1 MHERTETGILLH
13 PKVDNPNIWYVW
25 LLKNREVVQRQQW
38 IKTAVPNNIY
48 DEIYSIVGD
57 DAVNISNNDDDEFTN
72 MDDIGSNQYWEETD
86 ENIYDDPTMRRILWS
101 DDDNKDNVSDVQ
113 EMDLIITG
121 NENVRKENERKVTGV
136 TNERYNL
143 RKQRSSWKERVFNS
157 YHVYAEDLCDNE
169 MEIANAAIKEE
180 LQQMLDKEVFE
191 PVSEVTKRPITS
203 FVFLKKKL
211 DSEGKLTRIK
221 ARLVANGSKQLYDG
235 IAYSPTAMNTSIML
249 TLKIGGIKG
258 MVIGTIDVKG
268 AYLNAQMDD
277 MVLMKL
283 SGKVLDVLLDM
294 KPEWQGFASNKSMVV
309 KLK

>member
-1 MHERTETGILLH
+1 
-13 PKVDNPNIWYVW
+13 V
-25 LLKNREVVQRQQW
+25 
-38 IKTAVPNNIY
+38 
-48 DEIYSIVGD
+48 
-57 DAVNISNNDDDEFTN
+57 
-72 MDDIGSNQYWEETD
+72 
-86 ENIYDDPTMRRILWS
+86 
-101 DDDNKDNVSDVQ
+101 
-113 EMDLIITG
+113 
-121 NENVRKENERKVTGV
+121 
-136 TNERYNL
+136 
-143 RKQRSSWKERVFNS
+143 
-157 YHVYAEDLCDNE
+157 
-169 MEIANAAIKEE
+169 AIKEE

-211 DSEGKLTRIK
+211 DSEGKFTRIK

-268 AYLNAQMDD
+268 VYLNAQMDD

-294 KPEWQGFASNKSMVV
+294 KPEWQDFASNKYMVV
-309 KLK
+309 KLKKALYRCHQSANYDIYVSRTSCQKWDTRYLITTSVCSTRKLIMV